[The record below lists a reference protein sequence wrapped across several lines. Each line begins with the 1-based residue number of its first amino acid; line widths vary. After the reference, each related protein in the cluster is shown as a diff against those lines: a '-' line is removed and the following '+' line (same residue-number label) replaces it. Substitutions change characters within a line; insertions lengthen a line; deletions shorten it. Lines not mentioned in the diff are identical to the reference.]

1 MQSFEIADEL
11 SDIDIDEIMGED
23 DDEDEEEEGDE
34 ESRPRKKARN

>member
-1 MQSFEIADEL
+1 VQSFEIADEL

-23 DDEDEEEEGDE
+23 EDEEDDD